1 MSDVGSQAIIPLM
14 HIDNYFNLRKV
25 MVSDNELAGRSYH
38 EVPSWACHQSVLEIV
53 SGLNPNKL
61 YERVGID
68 LSQRREDILVTTN
81 QCVQLVKLVKQAL
94 PFEHLGLVIGKL
106 MTLSHHGQAG
116 IAVMTQDTLADCMK
130 TACRFADRLFPPIQ
144 FSYEENSPIS
154 SLTMEE
160 NISLQGLYGFF
171 MEIKVTS
178 FYHIL
183 KHLMGQDNEP
193 LRIRFGFPE
202 PHYSAVFKRY
212 FGCPIEFS
220 CDKTEIVIEQSLAN
234 GILPLANRFMALE
247 AENTLFES
255 LPMNGM
261 ALLPLRLK
269 KLLLKSYGAFPS
281 LENAAKSFGMS
292 GRTLRRRLSEEGC
305 SYQSI
310 LNDVRCQL
318 SKDLLDNEDDS
329 ITEIAFLLGF
339 SDTSAFTKAFKKWTG
354 LSPSEFRKSE
364 FKESNNKRVS

>member
-1 MSDVGSQAIIPLM
+1 MNDVGDQAIIPLA

-25 MVSDNELAGRSYH
+25 MVADDELKGRSYH
-38 EVPSWACHQSVLEIV
+38 EVPSWACNKSVLEIV
-53 SGLNPNKL
+53 SGLQPNDL
-61 YERVGID
+61 YQKAGID
-68 LSQRREDILVTTN
+68 LSQRHQDILVSTS
-81 QCVQLVKLVKQAL
+81 QCVQLVNMVRKAL

-130 TACRFADRLFPPIQ
+130 TACRFADRLFPPIN
-144 FSYEENSPIS
+144 FSYES
-154 SLTMEE
+154 SEEQFRLTMEE
-160 NISLQGLYGFF
+160 HIDLHGLYGFF

-178 FYHIL
+178 FYFIL

-193 LRIRFGFPE
+193 LLIRFGFPK
-202 PHYSAVFKRY
+202 PSYSDIYKRY
-212 FGCPIEFS
+212 FKCPIEFD
-220 CDKTEIVIEQSLAN
+220 CARTEIVVDQALAN
-234 GILPLANRFMALE
+234 GILPFANRFMAIE

-255 LPMNGM
+255 LPLNGM
-261 ALLPLRLK
+261 TLLPIRLK

-281 LENAAKSFGMS
+281 LENAAKAFGMS
-292 GRTLRRRLSEEGC
+292 GRTLRRKLSEEGS

-318 SKDLLDNEDDS
+318 SKDLLNEEDS

-339 SDTSAFTKAFKKWTG
+339 SDTSAFTKAFRKWTG
-354 LSPSEFRKSE
+354 MSPTEYRRNQQKQ
-364 FKESNNKRVS
+364 SNQSQSA